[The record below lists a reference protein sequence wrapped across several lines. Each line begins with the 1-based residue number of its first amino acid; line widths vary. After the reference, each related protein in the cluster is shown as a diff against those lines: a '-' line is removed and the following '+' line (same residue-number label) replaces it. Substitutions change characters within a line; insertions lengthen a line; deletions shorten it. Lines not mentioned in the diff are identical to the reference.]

1 MLEGVVAS
9 IQPYGAFVTLP
20 DNMSGLLH
28 ISQISH
34 DRVSSVEQVLQM
46 GQKLKVRELL
56 HATTP
61 LLFMAAT
68 PCVGGALCGP
78 IMAVI

>member
-20 DNMSGLLH
+20 DSMSGLLH

-46 GQKLKVRELL
+46 GQKLKVRR
-56 HATTP
+56 APRPRAPRPP
-61 LLFMAAT
+61 LLSWRAMRQLW
-68 PCVGGALCGP
+68 CC
-78 IMAVI
+78 